1 MTSDILTES
10 HAARLRAIARRY
22 RPRMGKAW
30 RHLTPNELWLR
41 VLAQIVVAGNAAPA
55 DMLERSEAVKEKLA
69 FPRLRKLSPRQRRQ
83 VIHSV
88 LRAIGTRYVGE
99 KSKNAKIDAALHNF
113 DALEKAGGPV
123 AFFKKV
129 AAEKDTSAK
138 LKFLEDKLHYYKKKG
153 CRDTLIEL
161 RLASDCMALDQRIK
175 NILEGVGVN
184 SLVRLTDSTNKLKR
198 NSASMSLSHCIF
210 QADNLTEFS
219 SRITATSWFV
229 CDARKRQ
236 ESNISRK

>member
-22 RPRMGKAW
+22 TPRMGKSW
-30 RHLTPNELWLR
+30 RHLTPDELWLR

-69 FPRLRKLSPRQRRQ
+69 FSRLRKLSPRQRRQ

-99 KSKNAKIDAALHNF
+99 KSKNAKIDAVLHNF
-113 DALEKAGGPV
+113 DALRKAGGPV

-129 AAEKDTSAK
+129 AAEKDTPAM
-138 LKFLEDKLHYYKKKG
+138 LDFLEDNLHYYKKKG

-175 NILEGVGVN
+175 NILEGVGLKLVGSVDRQYEQIETELRKHVAKPLHLSGGQLDRILFQN
-184 SLVRLTDSTNKLKR
+184 YGDIMVRLL
-198 NSASMSLSHCIF
+198 CP
-210 QADNLTEFS
+210 
-219 SRITATSWFV
+219 
-229 CDARKRQ
+229 
-236 ESNISRK
+236 